1 MYKFR
6 KILQIIAY
14 YILPITLLIL
24 AFGKT
29 EREVFTKLGN
39 TSLILLSLIVFI
51 KPLAVIF
58 KKKFLWN
65 IVSLRRELG
74 VANFWTFFFHFTGLY
89 YVNSLTPR
97 AIFIPD
103 YFIFWGAMAGI
114 GMIILSVSANN
125 FSTRLLK
132 KNWKRLHY
140 ITYPVF
146 LFALYHGSKAQ
157 DEIVNFYVGASVF
170 IILKIIEFTIK
181 HKKSKQKI
189 T

>member
-97 AIFIPD
+97 AIFNPD

-140 ITYPVF
+140 LAYLIF
-146 LFALYHGSKAQ
+146 LAAFYHASLAQ
-157 DEIVNFYVGASVF
+157 DELMRFYIIASVF
-170 IILKIIEFTIK
+170 IILKIIEK
-181 HKKSKQKI
+181 LLRKKL
-189 T
+189 